1 MINTISDL
9 ELMFCDY
16 VMQKHNYDDIAIITD
31 W

>member
-9 ELMFCDY
+9 KLIFSDY
-16 VMQKHNYDDIAIITD
+16 VMQKHNYDGIAINTD